1 MLTTRAVRLLRRR
14 FFINGEPAG
23 VLAQR
28 LPAIMFARLR
38 RVCESRY
45 FGANE

>member
-23 VLAQR
+23 VLAQQ
-28 LPAIMFARLR
+28 LPAYN
-38 RVCESRY
+38 VCAPSA
-45 FGANE
+45 GV